1 MAVILRNSAPRNATT
16 ASSTIIRH
24 ATIKIA
30 QTGLIESLSGP
41 DNKSVSVLN
50 LGYKGDHNVTQLRV
64 KLWTDSTANFAN
76 RYEAAIVFYNE
87 KLNSSYTASMERIDD
102 YYYVNIP
109 DAVTKDSGNYQIN
122 FLLKESMSRSIA
134 LGGSVGEEDDPAYR
148 EVFVSA
154 VWKGAV
160 SEQSGCSLIY
170 EGFTWENGLYD
181 YERGRITPH
190 RWDPEIDSETGEAT
204 GNYIST
210 TFLSGL
216 KSNATE
222 EDIHFENLPS
232 IISVQNTDLETIPN
246 VTGRNLVLTIQ
257 FVGQNTEEAE
267 NKALDELVV
276 SYPVNFD
283 VSSFNENNALHK
295 EAILVNYNAN
305 SISVKDNENLG
316 MKYDAY
322 ITPINVSGLPKFS
335 NNTKKYVI
343 FAKNG
348 QSLVCE
354 AFGNYCWIPAS
365 VTADVGVWQ
374 VSFVIKDTINEK
386 DYVCYTGIL
395 KLPVLDNKLS
405 KRDLETDTSYR
416 AIIDSDG
423 KTLYDENNYALY
435 AITDKD
441 STATLSVSASEI
453 EYAIGWVN
461 NIRTVGMLGSND
473 IIQAVRDLKDLEDK
487 CDEEWEKISDL
498 QETASGLNTRVGDL
512 ETSIGNINT
521 EIQGIQDRI
530 ETLDVVALQSTV
542 EQHTEDI
549 ESLQE
554 KDTTI
559 ESNISNLSTKI
570 NNLETKDVNLQE
582 QINSNTDD
590 ISSLVEEKEALKAR
604 TTTLENRA
612 DASAVTQETMGLQ
625 IGSLE
630 NRVGVVEAN
639 LTSQSSLLVGEIDR
653 AIRKENEI
661 EGNLNEEITRS
672 TNKDNELE
680 NKIKEEYERADLV
693 EKDLQK
699 QINDETK
706 RVNTKFDTLD
716 GNITDINTNISKI
729 NDNNATQETNIQG
742 LLTDVNAIKKD
753 ETIIRNDFLGEPK
766 IVVKQI
772 VFLSSEEEY
781 EALEKKDAGTLYLIQ
796 EEE

>member
-1 MAVILRNSAPRNATT
+1 MAVILRNSAPRNTT
-16 ASSTIIRH
+16 ATSSTIIRH

-109 DAVTKDSGNYQIN
+109 DAVTKDSGNYQMN
-122 FLLKESMSRSIA
+122 FLLKESMSRSIT
-134 LGGSVGEEDDPAYR
+134 LGGNVGVEDDPAYR

-160 SEQSGCSLIY
+160 SEQSGCSLLY
-170 EGFTWENGLYD
+170 EGFTWEDGLYN

-190 RWDPEIDSETGEAT
+190 RWDPETDSETGEET

-222 EDIHFENLPS
+222 EDIHFEKLPS
-232 IISVQNTDLETIPN
+232 IISVKHISLETIQN

-257 FVGQNTEEAE
+257 FAGQNTEEEE

-276 SYPVNFD
+276 SYPVTFD
-283 VSSFNENNALHK
+283 VSSFNESNALHK
-295 EAILVNYNAN
+295 EAILVNYSAN

-365 VTADVGVWQ
+365 VTADVGVWH
-374 VSFVIKDTINEK
+374 VSFVVKDTVDEK

-405 KRDLETDTSYR
+405 KRDLQTDTSYR
-416 AIIDSDG
+416 ALIDNDG
-423 KTLYDENNYALY
+423 QTLYDENNYALY
-435 AITDKD
+435 AITDRD

-453 EYAIGWVN
+453 EYAVGWVN
-461 NIRTVGMLGSND
+461 NIRTVGMLGSDD
-473 IIQAVRDLKDLEDK
+473 IIQAVGDLKDLEEK
-487 CDEEWEKISDL
+487 CDEEWEKISNL

-512 ETSIGNINT
+512 ETSVGSINT

-559 ESNISNLSTKI
+559 ESNINNLSTKI
-570 NNLETKDVNLQE
+570 NNLETKDVDLQG
-582 QINSNTDD
+582 QINSNAKN
-590 ISSLVEEKEALKAR
+590 ISSLEEEKEALKAR
-604 TTTLENRA
+604 TTTLETRA
-612 DASAVTQETMGLQ
+612 DLSANTQETMGRQ
-625 IGSLE
+625 IGTLTDRVSL
-630 NRVGVVEAN
+630 VESG
-639 LTSQSSLLVGEIDR
+639 LQSQSSLLIAETER
-653 AIRKENEI
+653 AIIKEDEI
-661 EGNLNEEITRS
+661 ADNLQDEINRS
-672 TNKDNELE
+672 TGKDDELE
-680 NKIKEEYERADLV
+680 NKIIDENERAVLA
-693 EKDLQK
+693 EENLQT
-699 QINDETK
+699 QINDETT
-706 RVNTKFDTLD
+706 RVNAKFDTLD

-742 LLTDVNAIKKD
+742 LLTDVNAIKQD
-753 ETIIRNDFLGEPK
+753 ETIIRNDYLGEPK
-766 IVVKQI
+766 IFVKQI
-772 VFLSSEEEY
+772 VFLDSEEEY
-781 EALEKKDAGTLYLIQ
+781 NALETKTAGTLYLIR
-796 EEE
+796 EE